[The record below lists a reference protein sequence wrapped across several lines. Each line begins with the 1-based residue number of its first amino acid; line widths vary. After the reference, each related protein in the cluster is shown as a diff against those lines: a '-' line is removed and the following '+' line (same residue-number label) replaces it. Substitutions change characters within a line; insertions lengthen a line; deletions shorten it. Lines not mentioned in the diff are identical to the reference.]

1 MKSAAEIRIENKK
14 KIYHFMIDGR
24 QYTKQQVASGT
35 DLSIATCNTLLNQL
49 KLQGIL
55 ESVEKTVTEVGR
67 NSALYRIA
75 DGHESYLGINIWTK
89 DNKRMIE
96 MFVFSSTG
104 HVLEHARDY
113 CDQITYCRLHDLA
126 ESVLKKYSNINQ
138 VIVGVPGVVTEQGQI
153 QYCDLPELNDLYL
166 ERMLT
171 GDFGIPVVVENDM
184 HIKAF
189 GYCKGEN
196 ISDKI
201 ITLVCLPGEY
211 LPGMVTIYKGNVI
224 RGTNGIA
231 GLIGFLSAKWMNN
244 KNELSVISKIISAV
258 ICFYNPDTLVLAE
271 TMISSDRLEQV
282 KREVLSCIP
291 ENVLPEFQ
299 VVADFEQYNADGM
312 FQLAVDH
319 KKM

>member
-75 DGHESYLGINIWTK
+75 DGHESYLGISIWTEDK
-89 DNKRMIE
+89 KRKIE
-96 MFVFSSTG
+96 MFVFSSIG
-104 HVLEHARDY
+104 HILDHSIEC
-113 CDQITYCRLHDLA
+113 CDQAEYYRLHDLA
-126 ESVLKKYSNINQ
+126 GPILKKYPNIDQ
-138 VIVGVPGVVTEQGQI
+138 IIVGVPGVTEQGQI
-153 QYCDLPELNDLYL
+153 QYSDLPELNGLFL
-166 ERMLT
+166 EKMLV
-171 GDFGIPVVVENDM
+171 GDFGIPVVIENDM

-189 GYCKGEN
+189 GYCKGKGL
-196 ISDKI
+196 SDKI
-201 ITLVCLPGEY
+201 ITMACFPRGY
-211 LPGMVTIYKGNVI
+211 LPGIVTIHKGTVI
-224 RGTNGIA
+224 RGANGIA
-231 GLIGFLSAKWMNN
+231 GLIGYLSPKWEKN
-244 KNELSVISKIISAV
+244 KDELSVISEIISAI
-258 ICFYNPDTLVLAE
+258 ICFYNPDTLALTG
-271 TMISSDRLEQV
+271 TMISRDRLEQV
-282 KREVLSCIP
+282 KRELLSYFP
-291 ENVLPEFQ
+291 ESVLPQFQ
-299 VVADFEQYNADGM
+299 ITADFGQYYADGM